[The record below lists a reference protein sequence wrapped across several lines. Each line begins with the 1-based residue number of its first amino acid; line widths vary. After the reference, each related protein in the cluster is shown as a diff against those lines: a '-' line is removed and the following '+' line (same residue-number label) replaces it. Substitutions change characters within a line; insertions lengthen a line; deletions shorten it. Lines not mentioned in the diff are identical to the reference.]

1 MKPATERTTGFLVRS
16 QNPRKT
22 HPGVC
27 ERLSNENT
35 VLKRFQI
42 SVLKESNMIGPEIY
56 DPGRKDGLT

>member
-16 QNPRKT
+16 QNPRKN
-22 HPGVC
+22 PPRGVW
-27 ERLSNENT
+27 LSNENT

-42 SVLKESNMIGPEIY
+42 SVLKESNMIGSEIY